1 MKIKK
6 VFIGNDHAGKDLK
19 EFIVN
24 YLKDNYNYIDV
35 INLGTDSYE
44 SCDYPDYAKL
54 VSLKVL
60 ENEDSIGILICGT
73 GIGMSIAANKI
84 PGIRA
89 ALCYNSTAA
98 KFARLHNNANI
109 LCLGQRIIGT
119 ELVKDIIDT
128 FIKTEFEKGR
138 HLKRINKI
146 EQINNNIDSQ
156 DIDLEARNFGIKTS
170 TEDIC

>member
-1 MKIKK
+1 MSIKK

-19 EFIVN
+19 ELIIS
-24 YLKDNYNYIDV
+24 YLKDNYSDIEV

-44 SCDYPDYAKL
+44 SCDYPDYAKS

-60 ENEDSIGILICGT
+60 ENEDSIGVLICGT

-98 KFARLHNNANI
+98 KFARLHNNANV
-109 LCLGQRIIGT
+109 LCLGQRMIGI
-119 ELVKDIIDT
+119 ELAKDIIDT

-138 HLKRINKI
+138 HLQRVNKI
-146 EQINNNIDSQ
+146 EYINKNDTQNIDLKN
-156 DIDLEARNFGIKTS
+156 LEEKSSEKSFKNL
-170 TEDIC
+170 C